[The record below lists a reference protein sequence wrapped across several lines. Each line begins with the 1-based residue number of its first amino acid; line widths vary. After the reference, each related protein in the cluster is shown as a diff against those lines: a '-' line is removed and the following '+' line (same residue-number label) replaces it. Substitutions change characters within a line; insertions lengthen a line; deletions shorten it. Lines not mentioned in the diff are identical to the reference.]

1 MIGPRYGETELS
13 SIELSSSCC
22 IPFAA
27 CYSCIEDLMGRRRL
41 QDVAGGVAGVQEI
54 VEGAKEAVIESVAAN
69 VEAQMAADRKTTA
82 LKFLQGLIWTE
93 GARPS

>member
-1 MIGPRYGETELS
+1 M
-13 SIELSSSCC
+13 
-22 IPFAA
+22 
-27 CYSCIEDLMGRRRL
+27 